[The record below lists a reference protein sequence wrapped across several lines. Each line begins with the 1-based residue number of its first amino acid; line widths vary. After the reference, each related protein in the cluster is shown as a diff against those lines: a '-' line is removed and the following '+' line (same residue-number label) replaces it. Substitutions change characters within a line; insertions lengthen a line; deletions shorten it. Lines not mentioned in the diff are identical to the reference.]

1 MPVRQ
6 KDKAETSWLRL
17 GPAARELGVSYPTLK
32 QWIYQR
38 KIRAAKTA
46 GGHYRISPEEI
57 QRLTRGGGG
66 TRKSGKPGA
75 RVMSARNRLAGQI
88 ESVRV
93 EGLLAQVEMNIGGQ
107 CVCAI
112 ITRDSALELKLKP
125 GMTAF
130 AVVKATE
137 VMIARD

>member
-1 MPVRQ
+1 MTVKTSKLP
-6 KDKAETSWLRL
+6 ETEWLRL

-32 QWIYQR
+32 QWIYHR

-46 GGHYRISPEEI
+46 GGHYRISSAEI
-57 QRLTRGGGG
+57 ARRTRDGGQITEKKRG
-66 TRKSGKPGA
+66 P
-75 RVMSARNRLAGQI
+75 RVMSARNRLQGRIA
-88 ESVRV
+88 SVRV
-93 EGLLAQVEMNIGGQ
+93 EGLLAQVEIDIGGQ
-107 CVCAI
+107 RVCAI
-112 ITRDSALELKLKP
+112 ITRDSANELKLKR